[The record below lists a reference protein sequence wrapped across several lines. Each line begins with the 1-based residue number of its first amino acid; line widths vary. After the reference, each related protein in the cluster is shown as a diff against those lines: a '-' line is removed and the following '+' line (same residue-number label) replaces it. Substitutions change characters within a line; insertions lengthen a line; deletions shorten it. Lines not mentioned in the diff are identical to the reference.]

1 MEDNNETVMVVD
13 DSEDIRELA
22 RIQLSLL
29 GYRVVE
35 ASNGLEAVMML
46 LDECPVFIL
55 MDIAMPV
62 LDGLSATRVI
72 REMAKACDVVIVAYS
87 ALGSAGG
94 RERAIAAGCN
104 DFLSKPVSINQLEG
118 IISRHLSAS

>member
-1 MEDNNETVMVVD
+1 MDESRQTVMVVD
-13 DSEDIRELA
+13 DSEDIRGLA
-22 RIQLSLL
+22 RLQLALL

-46 LDECPVFIL
+46 LDECPVLIL
-55 MDIAMPV
+55 MDITMPV
-62 LDGLSATRVI
+62 LDGLSATRLI

-104 DFLSKPVSINQLEG
+104 DFLGKPVSMNQLEG
-118 IISRHLSAS
+118 VISRHLSAS